1 MKKKVTFFFT
11 LRIVP
16 ERKRNFA
23 QKKKYFYFIRG
34 KERNRWQRNGSR
46 LQECLGL
53 PGFPGSEPA
62 VRERLYKYSE
72 GKEGVRRKRVKSKAE
87 EFHISVL
94 PLYVHRYLDDSGE
107 EPTPEPIS
115 LQEAEPK
122 DIWEMMFR
130 LLTPEQRK
138 QVTGRFRVKGMK
150 AVFPFLFDDTP
161 PR

>member
-1 MKKKVTFFFT
+1 MAKEWFT
-11 LRIVP
+11 V
-16 ERKRNFA
+16 K
-23 QKKKYFYFIRG
+23 
-34 KERNRWQRNGSR
+34 
-46 LQECLGL
+46 ECLGL

-87 EFHISVL
+87 EFHISVF

-115 LQEAEPK
+115 LQEAEPE
-122 DIWEMMFR
+122 DIQEMMFR

-138 QVTGRFRVKGMK
+138 QVTGRFKVRGMK
-150 AVFPFLFDDTP
+150 AVFPF
-161 PR
+161 

>member
-1 MKKKVTFFFT
+1 MAKEWFT
-11 LRIVP
+11 V
-16 ERKRNFA
+16 K
-23 QKKKYFYFIRG
+23 
-34 KERNRWQRNGSR
+34 
-46 LQECLGL
+46 ECLGL

-94 PLYVHRYLDDSGE
+94 PLYVHRYLNEDGE
-107 EPTPEPIS
+107 EPTPGHIS

-138 QVTGRFRVKGMK
+138 QVTGLFRVKGMK
-150 AVFPFLFDDTP
+150 AVFPFLFDDKL

>member
-1 MKKKVTFFFT
+1 MAKEWFT
-11 LRIVP
+11 V
-16 ERKRNFA
+16 K
-23 QKKKYFYFIRG
+23 
-34 KERNRWQRNGSR
+34 
-46 LQECLGL
+46 ECLGL

-87 EFHISVL
+87 EFHISIF

-107 EPTPEPIS
+107 EPTPEPTS
-115 LQEAEPK
+115 LQEAEPE

-138 QVTGRFRVKGMK
+138 QVTGRFKVRGMK

>member
-1 MKKKVTFFFT
+1 MAKEWFT
-11 LRIVP
+11 V
-16 ERKRNFA
+16 K
-23 QKKKYFYFIRG
+23 
-34 KERNRWQRNGSR
+34 
-46 LQECLGL
+46 ECLGL

-87 EFHISVL
+87 EFHISVF

-115 LQEAEPK
+115 LQEAEPE
-122 DIWEMMFR
+122 DIQEMMFR

-138 QVTGRFRVKGMK
+138 QVTGRFKVRGMK
-150 AVFPFLFDDTP
+150 AVFPFLFNDTP
-161 PR
+161 GVLEILCHSSNIQSKRNDTCPSPSISIKRLRHSSPARH

>member
-1 MKKKVTFFFT
+1 MAKEWFT
-11 LRIVP
+11 V
-16 ERKRNFA
+16 K
-23 QKKKYFYFIRG
+23 
-34 KERNRWQRNGSR
+34 
-46 LQECLGL
+46 ECLGL

-107 EPTPEPIS
+107 ESTPEPIS

>member
-1 MKKKVTFFFT
+1 M
-11 LRIVP
+11 
-16 ERKRNFA
+16 
-23 QKKKYFYFIRG
+23 
-34 KERNRWQRNGSR
+34 
-46 LQECLGL
+46 
-53 PGFPGSEPA
+53 
-62 VRERLYKYSE
+62 YKYSE

-87 EFHISVL
+87 EFHISIF

-115 LQEAEPK
+115 LQEAEPE

-138 QVTGRFRVKGMK
+138 QVTGRFKVRGMK
-150 AVFPFLFDDTP
+150 SVFPFLFDDTP